1 VRVNFPLTL
10 TLSRQG
16 RESER
21 FRELAIAWLVDAIMV
36 NMAQIL
42 KSKNLATKF
51 QIMVEIAAHQPN
63 IQQKDIAPRLGI
75 TSQAVSEYIRELIKD
90 GWLSSEGRSR
100 YKVTKEGVD
109 WILQMSRQLHS
120 YAWFVS
126 KVVADIS
133 TTTAIADTDL
143 SIGQPASL
151 YMKDGLLFASQA
163 IRGKGAKGVTATEAK
178 KGQDVGIRNIEG
190 VIRLEPAKVM
200 IGKVPNV
207 QEGGSRSTNMAL
219 LGKEV
224 KKARLVGALGTE
236 ALVAL
241 RRTGVKPDHI
251 HGVGEAAIEA
261 AYCGLSSLIICSE
274 DKVPILTQRLEEENL
289 DYEIVDLRQNFPRAS
304 TSRRRSS

>member
-1 VRVNFPLTL
+1 MP
-10 TLSRQG
+10 
-16 RESER
+16 
-21 FRELAIAWLVDAIMV
+21 D
-36 NMAQIL
+36 MAQIL

-100 YKVTKEGVD
+100 YRVTNEGVD

-126 KVVADIS
+126 KAVADIS
-133 TTTAIADTDL
+133 TTTAIADSDL
-143 SIGQPASL
+143 NVGQHASL
-151 YMKDGLLFASQA
+151 FMKDGLLFASKA
-163 IRGKGAKGVTATEAK
+163 IRAKGAKGMVVTQAK

-190 VIRLEPAKVM
+190 VLKLEPARVI

-207 QEGGSRSTNMAL
+207 QDGGSSRTDSARL
-219 LGKEV
+219 RQEV
-224 KKARLVGALGTE
+224 KKSRLVGTIGTE

-241 RRTGVKPDHI
+241 LKTGVKPDYV
-251 HGVGEAAIEA
+251 HGVREGAIEA
-261 AYCGLSSLIICSE
+261 ACCGLPFLVVCSE
-274 DKVPILTQRLEEENL
+274 DNVSILVQRLEEEDL
-289 DYEIVDLRQNFPRAS
+289 DYSIVDLMKDAS
-304 TSRRRSS
+304 

>member
-1 VRVNFPLTL
+1 
-10 TLSRQG
+10 
-16 RESER
+16 
-21 FRELAIAWLVDAIMV
+21 MV

-90 GWLSSEGRSR
+90 GWLSSQGRSR

-126 KVVADIS
+126 KAVADIS
-133 TTTAIADTDL
+133 TTTAIADSDL
-143 SIGQPASL
+143 SAGQPASL
-151 YMKDGLLFASQA
+151 YMNDGLLFASNA
-163 IRGKGAKGVTATEAK
+163 IRGKGAKGITVTEAK

-190 VIRLEPAKVM
+190 VIKLQPAKVM
-200 IGKVPNV
+200 IGKIPNV
-207 QEGGSRSTNMAL
+207 QDGGSGSTDLARL
-219 LGKEV
+219 KREV
-224 KKARLVGALGTE
+224 KEARLVAALGTE

-241 RRTGVKPDHI
+241 RQIGVKPDYV
-251 HGVGEAAIEA
+251 HGVREAAIEA
-261 AYCGLSSLIICSE
+261 AYCGLSFLVVCSA
-274 DKVPILTQRLEEENL
+274 DKVSILVPRLEEENM
-289 DYEIVDLRQNFPRAS
+289 DYEIVDLRQDSPRAS
-304 TSRRRSS
+304 FSRRRSL